1 MNPRGLLGFL
11 LTGSLALAS
20 ASLVPGG
27 SHRIL
32 PENVY
37 FVYTEEALAC
47 GAIFDPLPAPSGTV
61 PLAEVTLN
69 RAAGWSCAN
78 PRPYP
83 GPDEVHPEVVVLGN
97 ESADG
102 RGRTVYYLV
111 TVLELYDA
119 RWVTNAEA
127 RRIRADPERALRV
140 EIHKQL
146 QNMALRYQV
155 SQRGTAHVE
164 LSQHLYAPRSPDE
177 DRLSLSV
184 SALSWQRIE
193 PSSVELSFQGYPWLL
208 SHTSRL
214 TPFFF
219 GYLWQWR
226 AEAAWVAV
234 LRGRAHGNEPPAR
247 ARITLSL
254 DDRSLV
260 QQSRAR
266 TRSLSAEGGRLPRK
280 IPPELM
286 KRLRDE
292 AARLPLEETKSAP
305 APFLRLY

>member
-1 MNPRGLLGFL
+1 MNLRWLFGLLL
-11 LTGSLALAS
+11 ASSLALAS
-20 ASLVPGG
+20 ANLVPGG
-27 SHRIL
+27 NHRIL

-37 FVYTEEALAC
+37 FIYTEEALAC
-47 GAIFDPLPAPSGTV
+47 GAIFDPLPGQGGTA
-61 PLAEVTLN
+61 PLAEVHLN
-69 RAAGWSCAN
+69 PAASWNCAN

-83 GPDEVHPEVVVLGN
+83 GPDASHPEVVVLGN

-111 TVLELYDA
+111 TILELYDA
-119 RWVTNAEA
+119 RWVTSDEA
-127 RRIRADPERALRV
+127 SRIRADPDRALRM
-140 EIHKQL
+140 EIHQQL

-155 SQRGTAHVE
+155 SQRGQAHLE
-164 LSQHLYAPRSPDE
+164 LSKNLYAPPSPDE
-177 DRLSLSV
+177 DHLRLSV
-184 SALSWQRIE
+184 SALSWRRIQ
-193 PSSVELSFQGYPWLL
+193 PFSIELGFQGYPWLGQR
-208 SHTSRL
+208 TSRL

-234 LRGRAHGNEPPAR
+234 LRGRAHGNEPRGR
-247 ARITLSL
+247 ARVTLSL

-266 TRSLSAEGGRLPRK
+266 ARALSTEGGRLPKK
-280 IPPELM
+280 IPPELL

-292 AARLPLEETKSAP
+292 AARLPLEGTKNVP
-305 APFLRLY
+305 APFFQLY